1 MTLKLPIFMDS
12 QSTTPVDPRVLE
24 AMLPYFTE
32 KFGHPASRNHPFGW
46 EAEAAVD
53 KAREQVAKLIGA
65 RDPKEVVF
73 TSGGTESINLAL
85 KGAAEMYREKGNHIV
100 TTAIDQ
106 RATMDVCKRLER
118 QGIEITY
125 VPVGRDGL
133 VSVEEIAKAMTPK
146 TILISVMFANNEIG
160 TIQPVAE
167 IGKLAKEKGVLF
179 HTDAIQAA
187 GKIPV
192 DVEAMGIDLL
202 SATAHL
208 MYGPKGVG
216 ALYVRRKNPRVR
228 ISPMIDGGGHE
239 RGMRSGTVPVP
250 LAVGFGK
257 AAEICREGM
266 AEEGKRLA
274 ALRDRLQ
281 NLILS
286 KVDEAYL
293 NGHPEKRLPHN
304 LNISF
309 AYVEGESVL
318 MGLNK
323 DVALSS
329 GSACTSATLEPSY
342 VISALGVD
350 AELAHSSIRFG
361 LHRFTTEEEVEFVGK
376 RTVEVVH
383 RLREMS
389 PLYEMAK
396 EGVDL
401 KSLHWKAE

>member
-1 MTLKLPIFMDS
+1 MALKLPIFMDS

-24 AMLPYFTE
+24 EMIPYFTE

-46 EAEAAVD
+46 EAEGGVD
-53 KAREQVAKLIGA
+53 KARDQIAKLIGA

-73 TSGGTESINLAL
+73 TSGGTEAINLAL
-85 KGAAEMYREKGNHIV
+85 KGVAEMYREKGNHIV
-100 TTAIDQ
+100 TTTIEQ
-106 RATMDVCKRLER
+106 RATLDVCKRLER
-118 QGIEITY
+118 QGFEVTY

-133 VSVEEIAKAMTPK
+133 VDVEVVRAALTDK
-146 TILISVMFANNEIG
+146 TILISIMFANNEIG

-167 IGKLAKEKGVLF
+167 LGKLAKEKGIIF
-179 HTDAIQAA
+179 HTDATQAV

-202 SATAHL
+202 SMTAH
-208 MYGPKGVG
+208 MFYGPKGVG
-216 ALYVRRKNPRVR
+216 ALYVRRKGPRVR
-228 ISPMIDGGGHE
+228 LAPMVDGGGHE

-250 LAVGFGK
+250 LVVGFGK
-257 AAEICREGM
+257 AAEICREVMG
-266 AEEGKRLA
+266 EESKRLA

-281 NLILS
+281 EQILS
-286 KVDEAYL
+286 KVDEAYV
-293 NGHPEKRLPHN
+293 NGHPTRRLPHN

-318 MGLNK
+318 MGLNREA
-323 DVALSS
+323 ALAS

-350 AELAHSSIRFG
+350 SELAHSSIRFG
-361 LHRFTTEEEVEFVGK
+361 LHRFSTEEEVDFVAQK
-376 RTVEVVH
+376 TIEVIH

-389 PLYEMAK
+389 PLYELAK

-401 KSLHWKAE
+401 KTIKWKAE

>member
-1 MTLKLPIFMDS
+1 MALKLPIFMDS

-24 AMLPYFTE
+24 AMIPYFTE

-46 EAEAAVD
+46 EAEGGVD
-53 KAREQVAKLIGA
+53 KAREQIARLIGA

-73 TSGGTESINLAL
+73 TSGGTEAINLAL
-85 KGAAEMYREKGNHIV
+85 KGVAEMYREKGNHIV
-100 TTAIDQ
+100 TTTIEQ
-106 RATMDVCKRLER
+106 RATLDVCKRLER
-118 QGIEITY
+118 QGFEVTY

-133 VSVEEIAKAMTPK
+133 VDVETVCAALTPK
-146 TILISVMFANNEIG
+146 TILVSVMFANNEIG
-160 TIQPVAE
+160 TIQPIAE
-167 IGKLAKEKGVLF
+167 LGKLAKEKGILF
-179 HTDAIQAA
+179 HTDATQAV

-192 DVEAMGIDLL
+192 DVEAMGVDLL
-202 SATAHL
+202 SATAHML
-208 MYGPKGVG
+208 YGPKGVG
-216 ALYVRRKNPRVR
+216 VLYVRRKNPRVR
-228 ISPMIDGGGHE
+228 LAPMVDGGGHE

-257 AAEICREGM
+257 AAEIAREEM
-266 AEEGKRLA
+266 AEESKRLA

-281 NLILS
+281 EQILS
-286 KVDEAYL
+286 KVDEAYV
-293 NGHPEKRLPHN
+293 NGHPTLRLPHN

-318 MGLNK
+318 MGLNREA
-323 DVALSS
+323 ALAS

-350 AELAHSSIRFG
+350 SELAHSSIRFG
-361 LHRFTTEEEVEFVGK
+361 LHRFTSEEEVDFVARK
-376 RTVEVVH
+376 TVEVIQ

-389 PLYEMAK
+389 PLYELAK

-401 KSLHWKAE
+401 KSIQWKAE

>member
-1 MTLKLPIFMDS
+1 MALKLPIFMDS

-24 AMLPYFTE
+24 TMIPYFTE

-46 EAEAAVD
+46 EAEGGVD
-53 KAREQVAKLIGA
+53 KAREQIAKLINA
-65 RDPKEVVF
+65 RDPKEIVF
-73 TSGGTESINLAL
+73 TSGGTEAINLAL
-85 KGAAEMYREKGNHIV
+85 KGVAEMYREKGNHIV
-100 TTAIDQ
+100 TTTIEQ
-106 RATMDVCKRLER
+106 RATLDVCKRLER
-118 QGIEITY
+118 QGFEVTY
-125 VPVGRDGL
+125 LPVGRDGL
-133 VSVEEIAKAMTPK
+133 VDVGTVRAALTDK

-167 IGKLAKEKGVLF
+167 LGKLAKEKGILF
-179 HTDAIQAA
+179 HTDATQAV
-187 GKIPV
+187 GKVPV

-202 SATAHL
+202 SATAHML
-208 MYGPKGVG
+208 YGPKGVG

-228 ISPMIDGGGHE
+228 LAPMVDGGGHE

-250 LAVGFGK
+250 LVVGFGE
-257 AAEICREGM
+257 AAEIARAVMG
-266 AEEGKRLA
+266 EESKRLA

-281 NLILS
+281 EQILS
-286 KVDEAYL
+286 KVDEAYV
-293 NGHPEKRLPHN
+293 NGHPERRLPHN

-318 MGLNK
+318 MGLNREA
-323 DVALSS
+323 ALAS

-350 AELAHSSIRFG
+350 SELAHSSIRFG
-361 LHRFTTEEEVEFVGK
+361 LHRFTTEEEVDFVAQK
-376 RTVEVVH
+376 TVEVIQ

-389 PLYEMAK
+389 PLYELAK

-401 KSLHWKAE
+401 KSIHWKAE

>member
-1 MTLKLPIFMDS
+1 MALKLPIFMDS
-12 QSTTPVDPRVLE
+12 QSTTPVDPRVLQV
-24 AMLPYFTE
+24 MLPYFTD
-32 KFGHPASRNHPFGW
+32 KFGHSASRNHPFGW

-65 RDPKEVVF
+65 RDPKELVF

-85 KGAAEMYREKGNHIV
+85 KGVAEMYKEKGNHIV
-100 TTAIDQ
+100 ATTIDQ

-118 QGIEITY
+118 QGFEVTY

-133 VSVEEIAKAMTPK
+133 IDLDEIRKALTPK
-146 TILISVMFANNEIG
+146 TILLTVMFANNEIG
-160 TIQPVAE
+160 TIQPMADL
-167 IGKLAKEKGVLF
+167 GKLAKEKGILL
-179 HTDAIQAA
+179 HTDATQAA
-187 GKIPV
+187 GKTPI

-216 ALYVRRKNPRVR
+216 CLYVRRKNPRVR
-228 ISPMIDGGGHE
+228 IAPMIDGGGHE

-250 LAVGFGK
+250 LAVGFGM
-257 AAEICREGM
+257 AAEISREVM
-266 AEEGKRLA
+266 VEESKRLA
-274 ALRDRLQ
+274 SLRDRLQ
-281 NLILS
+281 DLILS

-323 DVALSS
+323 EVALSS
-329 GSACTSATLEPSY
+329 GSACTSSTLEPSY
-342 VISALGVD
+342 VIQALGVGAD
-350 AELAHSSIRFG
+350 LAHSSIRYG
-361 LHRFTTEEEVEFVGK
+361 LHRFTTGEEVDVVAD
-376 RTVEVVH
+376 RTIDVVK

-389 PLYEMAK
+389 PLYELAK
-396 EGVDL
+396 EGVDI
-401 KSLHWKAE
+401 KSIQWKAE

>member
-1 MTLKLPIFMDS
+1 MALKLPIFMDS

-46 EAEAAVD
+46 DAEAAVD
-53 KAREQVAKLIGA
+53 RAREQLAKLIGA

-85 KGAAEMYREKGNHIV
+85 KGVAEMYREKGNHIV
-100 TTAIDQ
+100 ATTIDQ

-118 QGIEITY
+118 QGFEVTY
-125 VPVGRDGL
+125 VPVGHDGL
-133 VSVEEIAKAMTPK
+133 VDVDELQKALTAK
-146 TILISVMFANNEIG
+146 TILITLMFANNEIG
-160 TIQPVAE
+160 TVQPMAE
-167 IGKLAKEKGVLF
+167 IGELAKGRGILL
-179 HTDAIQAA
+179 HADATQAV
-187 GKIPV
+187 GKTPV
-192 DVEAMGIDLL
+192 DVEALGIDLL

-216 ALYVRRKNPRVR
+216 CLYVRRKNPRVR
-228 ISPMIDGGGHE
+228 IAPMMDGGGHE
-239 RGMRSGTVPVP
+239 RGMRSGTIAVP
-250 LAVGFGK
+250 LAVGFGQ
-257 AAEICREGM
+257 AAEICQEVMG
-266 AEEGKRLA
+266 EESKHLA

-281 NLILS
+281 ELILS
-286 KVDEAYL
+286 RVDEAYL
-293 NGHPEKRLPHN
+293 NGHPERRLPHN

-323 DVALSS
+323 EVALSS

-350 AELAHSSIRFG
+350 SELAHSSIRFG
-361 LHRFTTEEEVEFVGK
+361 LHRFTSAEEVDFVGR

-401 KSLHWKAE
+401 KALQWKAE

>member
-1 MTLKLPIFMDS
+1 MALKLPIFMDS

-24 AMLPYFTE
+24 EMIPYFTE

-46 EAEAAVD
+46 EAEGGVD
-53 KAREQVAKLIGA
+53 KARDQIAKLIGA

-73 TSGGTESINLAL
+73 TSGGTEAINLAL
-85 KGAAEMYREKGNHIV
+85 KGVAEMYREKGNHIV
-100 TTAIDQ
+100 TTTIEQ
-106 RATMDVCKRLER
+106 RATLDVCKRLER
-118 QGIEITY
+118 QGFEVTY

-133 VSVEEIAKAMTPK
+133 VDVEVVRAALTDK
-146 TILISVMFANNEIG
+146 TILISIMFANNEIG

-167 IGKLAKEKGVLF
+167 LGKLAKEKGIIF
-179 HTDAIQAA
+179 HTDATQAV

-202 SATAHL
+202 SMTAH
-208 MYGPKGVG
+208 MFYGPKGVG
-216 ALYVRRKNPRVR
+216 ALYVRRKGPRVR
-228 ISPMIDGGGHE
+228 LAPMVDGGGHE

-250 LAVGFGK
+250 LVVGFGK
-257 AAEICREGM
+257 AAEICREVMG
-266 AEEGKRLA
+266 EESKRLA

-281 NLILS
+281 EQILS
-286 KVDEAYL
+286 KVDEAYV
-293 NGHPEKRLPHN
+293 NGHPTRRLPHN

-318 MGLNK
+318 MGLNREA
-323 DVALSS
+323 ALAS

-350 AELAHSSIRFG
+350 SELAHSSIRFG
-361 LHRFTTEEEVEFVGK
+361 LHRFSTEEEVDFVAQK
-376 RTVEVVH
+376 TIEVIH

-389 PLYEMAK
+389 PLYELAK

-401 KSLHWKAE
+401 KSIHWKAE

>member
-1 MTLKLPIFMDS
+1 MALKLPIFMDS

-24 AMLPYFTE
+24 AMIPYFTE

-46 EAEAAVD
+46 EAEAGVD
-53 KAREQVAKLIGA
+53 TAREQVAKLIGA
-65 RDPKEVVF
+65 RDPKEIVF
-73 TSGGTESINLAL
+73 TSGGTEAINLAL

-100 TTAIDQ
+100 TTAIEQ
-106 RATMDVCKRLER
+106 RASLDVCKRLER
-118 QGIEITY
+118 QGFEVSY
-125 VPVGRDGL
+125 VPVGHDGL
-133 VSVEEIAKAMTPK
+133 VSVEEIAKAITPK

-160 TIQPVAE
+160 TIQPIAE
-167 IGKLAKEKGVLF
+167 IGKLAKEKAIVF
-179 HTDAIQAA
+179 HTDATQAV
-187 GKIPV
+187 GKVPV
-192 DVEAMGIDLL
+192 DVEAMGVDLL
-202 SATAHL
+202 SATAH
-208 MYGPKGVG
+208 MIYGPKGAG

-228 ISPMIDGGGHE
+228 IAPMMDGGGHE

-250 LAVGFGK
+250 LAVGFGR
-257 AAEICREGM
+257 AAEICREVM
-266 AEEGKRLA
+266 PEESKRLA
-274 ALRDRLQ
+274 GLRDRLQ
-281 NLILS
+281 DLILS
-286 KVDEAYL
+286 KVEEAYL
-293 NGHPEKRLPHN
+293 NGHPSSRLPHN

-323 DVALSS
+323 EVALSS
-329 GSACTSATLEPSY
+329 GSACTSSTLEPSY

-350 AELAHSSIRFG
+350 SELAHSSIRFG
-361 LHRFTTEEEVEFVGK
+361 LHRFSTAEEVDFVGK

>member
-1 MTLKLPIFMDS
+1 MALKVPIFMDS

-24 AMLPYFTE
+24 VMLPYFTE

-53 KAREQVAKLIGA
+53 KARGEVAKLIGA

-118 QGIEITY
+118 QGFEVTY
-125 VPVGRDGL
+125 APVGHDGL
-133 VSVEEIAKAMTPK
+133 VDLDEIRKVLTPK

-160 TIQPVAE
+160 TIQSIAE
-167 IGKLAKEKGVLF
+167 IGKLAKEKGILL
-179 HTDAIQAA
+179 HTDATQAA
-187 GKIPV
+187 GKVPV

-216 ALYVRRKNPRVR
+216 CLYVRRKNPRVR
-228 ISPMIDGGGHE
+228 IAPMMDGGGHE
-239 RGMRSGTVPVP
+239 RGMRSGTVAVP

-257 AAEICREGM
+257 AAEISREVM
-266 AEEGKRLA
+266 AEESKRLA

-281 NLILS
+281 DSIVS
-286 KVDEAYL
+286 KVDEAFV
-293 NGHPEKRLPHN
+293 NGHPERRLPHN
-304 LNISF
+304 LNVSF

-323 DVALSS
+323 EVALSS

-350 AELAHSSIRFG
+350 SELAHSSIRFG
-361 LHRFTTEEEVEFVGK
+361 LHRFTTEEEVDFVGK

>member
-1 MTLKLPIFMDS
+1 MALKLPIFMDS
-12 QSTTPVDPRVLE
+12 QSTTPADPRVVE

-32 KFGHPASRNHPFGW
+32 KFGHPQSRNHPFGW

-53 KAREQVAKLIGA
+53 RARAEVARLIGA

-100 TTAIDQ
+100 TTAVEQ
-106 RATMDVCKRLER
+106 RAGIDVAKRLER
-118 QGIEITY
+118 QGFEVTY
-125 VPVGRDGL
+125 LPVDRHGL
-133 VSVEEIAKAMTPK
+133 VDVDELGRAVGPK
-146 TILISVMFANNEIG
+146 TILVSVMFANNEIG
-160 TIQPVAE
+160 TIQPIAE
-167 IGKLAKEKGVLF
+167 IGKLCKARGVIF
-179 HTDAIQAA
+179 HTDATQAA
-187 GKIPV
+187 GKTPV

-202 SATAHL
+202 SATSHL

-216 ALYVRRKNPRVR
+216 CLYVRRKNPRVR
-228 ISPMIDGGGHE
+228 IAPMMDGGGHE

-250 LAVGFGK
+250 LAVGFGR
-257 AAEICREGM
+257 AADICREAM
-266 AEEGKRLA
+266 DEEAQRLGR
-274 ALRDRLQ
+274 LRDRLQ
-281 NLILS
+281 DAILS
-286 KVDEAYL
+286 RVDQAYL
-293 NGHPEKRLPHN
+293 NGHPERRLPHN
-304 LNISF
+304 LNVSF

-323 DVALSS
+323 EVALSS

-350 AELAHSSIRFG
+350 SELAHSSIRFG
-361 LHRFTTEEEVEFVGK
+361 LHRFTTEEEVDFVGQ

-389 PLYEMAK
+389 PLYELAK

-401 KSLHWKAE
+401 KSIHWKAE

>member
-1 MTLKLPIFMDS
+1 M
-12 QSTTPVDPRVLE
+12 
-24 AMLPYFTE
+24 
-32 KFGHPASRNHPFGW
+32 
-46 EAEAAVD
+46 
-53 KAREQVAKLIGA
+53 
-65 RDPKEVVF
+65 
-73 TSGGTESINLAL
+73 
-85 KGAAEMYREKGNHIV
+85 
-100 TTAIDQ
+100 
-106 RATMDVCKRLER
+106 
-118 QGIEITY
+118 
-125 VPVGRDGL
+125 
-133 VSVEEIAKAMTPK
+133 
-146 TILISVMFANNEIG
+146 
-160 TIQPVAE
+160 
-167 IGKLAKEKGVLF
+167 
-179 HTDAIQAA
+179 
-187 GKIPV
+187 PV

-216 ALYVRRKNPRVR
+216 CLYVRRKNPRVR
-228 ISPMIDGGGHE
+228 IAPMLDGGGHE

-257 AAEICREGM
+257 AAEISREVMG
-266 AEEGKRLA
+266 EESRRLA
-274 ALRDRLQ
+274 GMRDHLQ
-281 NLILS
+281 NMILS
-286 KVDEAYL
+286 KVDEAFL
-293 NGHPEKRLPHN
+293 NGNPERRLPHN

-323 DVALSS
+323 EVALSS

-361 LHRFTTEEEVEFVGK
+361 LHRFTSEEEVEFVGK
-376 RTVEVVH
+376 RTVEVVE